1 MSFNKVLILG
11 NVGKDPEVR
20 HLEGGASVANFTV
33 ATSEYYKDRNGQ
45 RQERTEWHNI
55 VCWRQLADFADK
67 YVKKGSQV
75 FIEGKIRSREY
86 TDQNNQRR
94 FVFEIFADSLQL
106 AGRKSDNQV
115 SGAQGAPTQGSQPS
129 YQPPVQT
136 PPTPAQPDFPMQQ
149 DFPTGTDDFN
159 DSATN
164 DLPF

>member
-67 YVKKGSQV
+67 FVKKGSQV

-106 AGRKSDNQV
+106 TGRKSDNQ
-115 SGAQGAPTQGSQPS
+115 S
-129 YQPPVQT
+129 YQPSVQTSPMPSVQT
-136 PPTPAQPDFPMQQ
+136 PPTPAAQPDFPMQQ
-149 DFPTGTDDFN
+149 DFPTSTEDFN

>member
-67 YVKKGSQV
+67 FVKKGSQV

-106 AGRKSDNQV
+106 TGRKSDNQ
-115 SGAQGAPTQGSQPS
+115 SYQPS
-129 YQPPVQT
+129 VQTSPMPPVQT
-136 PPTPAQPDFPMQQ
+136 PPTPAAQPDFPMQQ
-149 DFPTGTDDFN
+149 DFPTSTEDFN